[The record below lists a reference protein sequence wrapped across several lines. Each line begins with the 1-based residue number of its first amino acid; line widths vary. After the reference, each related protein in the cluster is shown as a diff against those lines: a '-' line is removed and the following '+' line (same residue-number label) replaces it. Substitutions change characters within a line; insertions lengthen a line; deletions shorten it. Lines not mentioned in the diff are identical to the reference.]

1 MNLPGVIELLAGILA
16 WTGFLLSLPIFGW
29 LVWGV
34 LCRGREFVRS
44 SPESD
49 GGSPEV
55 STGRLLRRA
64 GKSDDGSVS
73 RTLLFLASATD
84 PRLTFRAAAD
94 GRVRRLGT
102 YPR

>member
-1 MNLPGVIELLAGILA
+1 MNLRGVIELLAGILA

-55 STGRLLRRA
+55 STGRR
-64 GKSDDGSVS
+64 KSGDGSVS
-73 RTLLFLASATD
+73 RTMLFLASATD

-94 GRVRRLGT
+94 DRVRRLGT